1 MPPCLLIP
9 SNYYSGLLIFFDRVL
24 NHHYEELTDYSQIP
38 ERAPADSLHRVPEYE
53 ELRPDQ
59 EESQRSGVGVYV
71 QCFTVYSDG

>member
-1 MPPCLLIP
+1 MV
-9 SNYYSGLLIFFDRVL
+9 FFDRVL

-59 EESQRSGVGVYV
+59 EESQRLGARVNTV
-71 QCFTVYSDG
+71 VYSIYSHD